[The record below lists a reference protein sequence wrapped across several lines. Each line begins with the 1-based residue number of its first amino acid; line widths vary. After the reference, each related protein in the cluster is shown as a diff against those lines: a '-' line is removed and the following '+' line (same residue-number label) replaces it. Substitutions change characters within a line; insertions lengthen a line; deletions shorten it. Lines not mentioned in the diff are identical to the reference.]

1 RRCPRENGRSP
12 HDERWRRWSAPR
24 RQRASAKLAAPPRGL
39 KLGTCSGGRRAI
51 HIYGL
56 ATELNPIKARLSDV
70 IHGAMQAVL
79 GMPADKRAHRF
90 FPMADDDFYSP
101 GGRTR
106 AYTIIEIKMIEGR
119 KAETIKAL
127 IQRLFT
133 EIEAQLAIKP
143 MDV

>member
-1 RRCPRENGRSP
+1 M
-12 HDERWRRWSAPR
+12 
-24 RQRASAKLAAPPRGL
+24 
-39 KLGTCSGGRRAI
+39 I

-119 KAETIKAL
+119 KTETIKAL
-127 IQRLFT
+127 IHRLFAD
-133 EIEAQLAIKP
+133 IEAQLAIKP
-143 MDV
+143 MDVEIVVLEQPAHCWGFRGITGDEAKLNYEIKV